1 MANIKCFE
9 NMVRKNLLLQ
19 AEEYET
25 NNIVV
30 IIRFQNIR
38 KSWVSL
44 TIPIMQFRTPE
55 QLYKILISKGFP
67 FSKDCN
73 IGGFCCELSQYEFM
87 KTSLL
92 SSQTGWYKSLDEK
105 YCYILPD
112 SSFGVEQYSVIYK
125 QDIGDNKKVPYIG
138 TLDEYMRLLD
148 LCRYSSPAI
157 LTVGVALASFCLF
170 PFNSET
176 FGIHLFGDSSI
187 GKSTL
192 AKIAS
197 GILGKPSDFIPWKTT
212 EGGIEEACYTH
223 RHRILVFDEAKL
235 IDKDRLKIAQRISD
249 LSYFICAGQTKKRLK
264 SYNRENNLYVG
275 DWELTFISTGEFG
288 IIENAQTTGHL
299 KDKGEKL
306 RFIDVPAQMS
316 EKYGIFSKLPDG
328 YDDSK
333 DLVRDIENILLN
345 NYGILGREFVDY
357 LASALNDDA
366 DNFRQ
371 DFSSQID
378 YFCDNIDVSAVG
390 GYSQRFLK
398 RFAFTYATLM
408 QAASWQLVPWSHK
421 CIFKAIKEMYALALN
436 CIRDDKTI
444 LQEGLEILQ
453 KKLKRNN
460 KDYIDLA
467 DLSSKEDVLTA
478 WNDKKFFGKKIS
490 GTFSWIIPAKIFKS
504 WFPTLK
510 QRILVENYLEDLI
523 EKDEEGYPLCSLGYK
538 VRKRA
543 IVLEKQRLKELL
555 SK

>member
-1 MANIKCFE
+1 
-9 NMVRKNLLLQ
+9 MVRKNLLLQ

-55 QLYKILISKGFP
+55 QLCKILMSKGFP
-67 FSKDCN
+67 FPKDYN
-73 IGGFCCELSQYEFM
+73 IREFCYELSQYEFM

-92 SSQTGWYKSLDEK
+92 SSQTGWYKSFDEK

-170 PFNSET
+170 PFNAET

-306 RFIDVPAQMS
+306 RFIDVPVQMS

-333 DLVRDIENILLN
+333 DLVHDIENILLN
-345 NYGILGREFVDY
+345 NYGILGRKFVDY

-366 DNFRQ
+366 DNIRQ

-408 QAASWQLVPWSHK
+408 QAASWQLVPWSQK